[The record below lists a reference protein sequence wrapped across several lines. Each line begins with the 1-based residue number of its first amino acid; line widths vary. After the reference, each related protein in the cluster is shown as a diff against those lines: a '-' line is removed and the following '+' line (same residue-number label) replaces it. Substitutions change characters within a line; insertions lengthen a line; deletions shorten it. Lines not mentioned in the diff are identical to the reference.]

1 MGFLD
6 SSVDKESACNAGD
19 PELDMTERLSLSRG
33 LRLIPS
39 FLAGNG
45 RIILLRAGG
54 YWSKHALFT
63 AKSEVPVGSFDN
75 FPFKRKNILQQ
86 CLTQGV

>member
-54 YWSKHALFT
+54 YWSKHALSRLSL
-63 AKSEVPVGSFDN
+63 KSLLGVLTT
-75 FPFKRKNILQQ
+75 FPLKGRTFCNSA
-86 CLTQGV
+86 